1 MSTKIKLDTLT
12 NSTLDSNLT
21 DDDFVS
27 NESFELDDSI
37 SDAFDVAIE
46 ADENSK
52 IERKSLMRKKASDK
66 RREKNKTKRELGIRS
81 AKQSK
86 FNTRSHQF
94 LAESVSDRAIHVV
107 LQQKVTEVYRDGVDF
122 APRIIMGIPAFGNAS
137 KKNAFI
143 RLIEVQEKIRSAR
156 GDNPSNA
163 PKWIV
168 ISNDTS
174 IIADRDLITRLEDL
188 KPVVHAASPY
198 GFQQIRG
205 SGRWYDIEGLPE
217 YNVRGMYAQANEN
230 GIDWNVIVGSGFREA
245 PKRGILIAHGP
256 FIAVRGETFMM
267 IDFSELAENSVSGF
281 YHYMAD
287 ISMECAKRSLKVAQI
302 KSLSIQYDSIS
313 YHKNDDDVLQDQSAF
328 TSKWQSMLPRNI
340 I

>member
-1 MSTKIKLDTLT
+1 MTSKNKLT
-12 NSTLDSNLT
+12 NSTPEQI
-21 DDDFVS
+21 DDDY
-27 NESFELDDSI
+27 FEGDGVI
-37 SDAFDVAIE
+37 SDAFDIALE
-46 ADENSK
+46 EEDNKK
-52 IERKSLMRKKASDK
+52 IERDSLMRKRASENRK
-66 RREKNKTKRELGIRS
+66 LKNKTKKELGIRS
-81 AKQSK
+81 PKQSK

-94 LAESVSDRAIHVV
+94 LSEPVSDRAIHVV

-143 RLIEVQEKIRSAR
+143 RLMEVQEKIKHAR
-156 GDNPSNA
+156 GENPANA

-174 IIADRDLITRLEDL
+174 IIADRDLITRLEEL

-205 SGRWYDIEGLPE
+205 SGRWYDIEGLPD
-217 YNVRGMYAQANEN
+217 YNLRGMYAQANEE
-230 GIDWNVIVGSGFREA
+230 GIDWNVIVGSGFRDS
-245 PKRGILIAHGP
+245 PKRAILIAHGP
-256 FIAVRGETFMM
+256 FIAVRGETFML
-267 IDFSELAENSVSGF
+267 IDFTEMANNCVSGF

-313 YHKNDDDVLQDQSAF
+313 YHKNDEDVLKDQSAF

-340 I
+340 L